1 MRWVGIMHDYLRRG
15 SNSILIRCSRSSISV
30 AHIRRTLG
38 TRFCTTLPNRIFLV
52 ITPCIACCSYATE
65 SPATPCFR
73 AFCSYTYSR
82 RPFSNSSSR
91 LLCLRIHSEWIQ
103 HLEIFF
109 ISIKAMLLKR
119 TLIDYVVVILVGW
132 FGSWHY
138 KHYLIN
144 VTRGGKWF
152 SMVKI

>member
-1 MRWVGIMHDYLRRG
+1 MHDYLRRG

-82 RPFSNSSSR
+82 CLFSKLVETIVSSDAFRMNPAFGNIFHFNQSDVVEESFNR
-91 LLCLRIHSEWIQ
+91 LRCRYFCRMIW
-103 HLEIFF
+103 
-109 ISIKAMLLKR
+109 
-119 TLIDYVVVILVGW
+119 
-132 FGSWHY
+132 
-138 KHYLIN
+138 
-144 VTRGGKWF
+144 
-152 SMVKI
+152 